1 MVTETRTYF
10 DFDGNERT
18 EDFYFNLS
26 PAEVYEMQFEK
37 SGGLNA
43 LLDKITKEHDQSKIV
58 NFFKGLVLKA
68 YGVKSLDGRVL
79 LKDDQIRKEFE
90 CTMAYSDI
98 FMDLAT
104 NSKKAAAFVKGIMP
118 PKEILDKYVERVKAE
133 KEAAEK
139 EGNATEIVPINK

>member
-1 MVTETRTYF
+1 MVKETRTYF

-18 EDFYFNLS
+18 EDFYFNLN

-43 LLDKITKEHDQSKIV
+43 LLDKIIKEHDQTKII
-58 NFFKGLVLKA
+58 NFFKSLVLKA
-68 YGVKSLDGRVL
+68 YGIKSLDGRVL

-90 CTMAYSDI
+90 CTMAYSEI

-104 NSKKAAAFVKGIMP
+104 NSKKASAFVNGIMP
-118 PKEILDKYVERVKAE
+118 PKDVLDKYVERIKAE

-139 EGNATEIVPINK
+139 ENNSADNLPINK